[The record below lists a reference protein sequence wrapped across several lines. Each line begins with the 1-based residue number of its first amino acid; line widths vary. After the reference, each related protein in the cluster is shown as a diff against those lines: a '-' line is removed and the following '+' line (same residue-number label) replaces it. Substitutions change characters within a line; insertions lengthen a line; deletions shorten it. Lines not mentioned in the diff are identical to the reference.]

1 MTDPQKTPLIY
12 KVLKSEVHPAG
23 FYKKYDW
30 HIVVDA
36 PFQIGDPIG
45 LQFEDGDP
53 IFLKIDMVT
62 QTEIDGKLYLEIIIK
77 EKNDDFS
84 KELKAG
90 VIYLMVF
97 RDSYY
102 D

>member
-62 QTEIDGKLYLEIIIK
+62 QTEIDGKLYLEIIRETYEEISI
-77 EKNDDFS
+77 DS
-84 KELKAG
+84 LIAELTLAKLP
-90 VIYLMVF
+90 I
-97 RDSYY
+97 
-102 D
+102 